1 MQIMGISQ
9 STPISY
15 GSKARINQLDG
26 STLRFEMKRNPKNR
40 KYTDIFGDVMY
51 KNKTLQK
58 FKYTCQND
66 EDIAAV
72 FDKFLEKAEDSEE
85 ASCRMFD
92 YMLKNMGSLP
102 KNIDFDV

>member
-1 MQIMGISQ
+1 MQIIGISQ

-40 KYTDIFGDVMY
+40 KYTDIFGDVKY
-51 KNKTLQK
+51 KNKTLQI
-58 FKYTCQND
+58 FKYTCRNE

-72 FDKFLEKAEDSEE
+72 FDKFSEKAEDNEE
-85 ASCRMFD
+85 ASCIMMD
-92 YMLKNMGSLP
+92 YMLENKSSLP